1 MAVDRVKFQD
11 IVASQVP
18 DFVKDDFPLL
28 VDFLK
33 EYYVSQEVK
42 SGTYDLIQNLDQYV
56 KVDELYNLKDS
67 TILRDDINF
76 LDTTITASADSNF
89 TDGFPETNGLLQ
101 IDEEIILYQS
111 KTDTTFEGCVRGFS
125 GVTDYT
131 GTNTPDQLTFK
142 ESLSADHKKGATIVN
157 LNVKFLQEF
166 FSRVKTQVVPGFSER
181 TLYQGLDQ
189 RNFIYNADSFYKSK
203 GTDQSF
209 EILFRAL
216 YGVDVEVIKPSK
228 FLFKPSDAD
237 YRLTEDYIVEPYN
250 GDPLD
255 LKNLTFYQDSTR
267 ARGTVTNVEK
277 INYAGGDFY
286 QIAINI
292 DIREISM

>member
-1 MAVDRVKFQD
+1 M
-11 IVASQVP
+11 
-18 DFVKDDFPLL
+18 
-28 VDFLK
+28 
-33 EYYVSQEVK
+33 
-42 SGTYDLIQNLDQYV
+42 
-56 KVDELYNLKDS
+56 
-67 TILRDDINF
+67 
-76 LDTTITASADSNF
+76 
-89 TDGFPETNGLLQ
+89 
-101 IDEEIILYQS
+101 
-111 KTDTTFEGCVRGFS
+111 
-125 GVTDYT
+125 
-131 GTNTPDQLTFK
+131 
-142 ESLSADHKKGATIVN
+142 
-157 LNVKFLQEF
+157 
-166 FSRVKTQVVPGFSER
+166 
-181 TLYQGLDQ
+181 DQ

-286 QIAINI
+286 QIAIDYGYQRDINVEGTIYGKFKANPKTKITNNVSVGSTVI
-292 DIREISM
+292 DVDSTVSFPQSGKLALTDVDGDDFELSYQDKTLTQFLGVTTTTAAVNSGFIM